1 MATQLDIC
9 NSALIKLGA
18 EVIDQTMLTNSS
30 NKRAKLLAT
39 QYEKVKKR
47 LLRSHPWKFAVKR
60 ATISENGNTPTFG
73 YTYEFDL
80 PADFLKLHSA
90 GDVDDAYVLTEDV
103 IVENGKLL
111 AFDEDINILYI
122 ADVDEDVFDDS
133 FAEALAYDLAM
144 DICYALVQSAEYK
157 SQLRDEHKEALRV
170 ARSMNAQQ
178 GRPQSLQAN
187 DWLNVRY

>member
-18 EVIDQTMLTNSS
+18 EEITQTQLDNSS
-30 NKRAKLLAT
+30 NKRAKLCAS

-47 LLRSHPWKFAVKR
+47 LLRSHPWRFAVKR
-60 ATISENGNTPTFG
+60 ATLTDNGNTPEFG
-73 YTYEFDL
+73 YTFEFDL
-80 PADFLKLHSA
+80 PADFLKFHHP

-103 IVENGKLL
+103 TVENNKIL
-111 AFDEDINILYI
+111 AFDDEIKIMYI
-122 ADVDEDVFDDS
+122 ANVDEDVFDDS

-144 DICYALVQSAEYK
+144 EICYALVQSAEYK
-157 SQLRDEHKEALRV
+157 TQLRDEHREALRV
-170 ARSMNAQQ
+170 ARSMNAQN